1 MEFGIFTRL
10 RDEDGRSSVA
20 NMRTT
25 NRARPLPTIVEISRV
40 KTANRKNPKQMIL
53 KFHTPPP
60 PLGNLVALFTY
71 YKGYQPGH
79 SIDRFLPDG
88 NVELV
93 IDLTDFPKNVYD
105 NETLAVRQ
113 SFSKAWISG
122 LRREFI
128 SIHAGQDAEMSVIRY
143 QKAPARA
150 IVGLPL
156 ADLTEQVIEGDLV
169 FGRPILLLR
178 EALLEAGSPEAK
190 MAVAERHLLAM
201 AGNELQPNP
210 FVQYAVDQI
219 LLQPGQLSL
228 EALSHKVGYSQKHLI
243 QLFKEQVG
251 LPPKAFLRIIRFQ
264 RAIMEIEQRGAI
276 EWSHLALD
284 CGYYDQAHF
293 IRDFKLFSGFTPEAY
308 LQRKNGMVNYVPV
321 G

>member
-1 MEFGIFTRL
+1 MT
-10 RDEDGRSSVA
+10 
-20 NMRTT
+20 
-25 NRARPLPTIVEISRV
+25 
-40 KTANRKNPKQMIL
+40 L
-53 KFHTPPP
+53 KFHSPPP
-60 PLGNLVALFTY
+60 PLSNLVASFTY

-93 IDLTDFPKNVYD
+93 IDLTGFPKSVYD

-113 SFSKAWISG
+113 SFSKAWIAG

-128 SIHAGQDAEMSVIRY
+128 SIHAGQDAEMFVVTFR
-143 QKAPARA
+143 KGAARA
-150 IVGLPL
+150 IVGMPL
-156 ADLTEQVIEGDLV
+156 AELTEQVIEGDMV

-178 EALLEAGSPEAK
+178 EALLEAESPEAK
-190 MAVAERHLLAM
+190 MAAAERHLLAM
-201 AGNELQPNP
+201 AGGELQPNP

-219 LLQPGQLSL
+219 LLRPGQLSL
-228 EALSHKVGYSQKHLI
+228 EALSQKVGYSQKHLI

-293 IRDFKLFSGFTPEAY
+293 IRDFKRFSGFTPEAY

>member
-1 MEFGIFTRL
+1 
-10 RDEDGRSSVA
+10 
-20 NMRTT
+20 
-25 NRARPLPTIVEISRV
+25 
-40 KTANRKNPKQMIL
+40 MIL
-53 KFHTPPP
+53 KFHSPPP
-60 PLGNLVALFTY
+60 PLSNLVSLFTY

-113 SFSKAWISG
+113 SFRRAWISG
-122 LRREFI
+122 LRKEFI
-128 SIHAGQDAEMSVIRY
+128 SIHAGQDAEMFVITF
-143 QKAPARA
+143 QKGAARA
-150 IVGLPL
+150 ILGMPL
-156 ADLTEQVIEGDLV
+156 TELTEQVVEGDLV
-169 FGRPILLLR
+169 FGRPVLQLR
-178 EALLEAGSPEAK
+178 EALLAAGSPEAK
-190 MAVAERHLLAM
+190 MAVAERCLLAM
-201 AGNELQPNP
+201 AGGDLLPNP
-210 FVQYAVDQI
+210 FVQYAVNQI

-228 EALSHKVGYSQKHLI
+228 EALANKVGYSQKHLI
-243 QLFKEQVG
+243 QLFKEHVG

-264 RAIMEIEQRGAI
+264 RAISEIEQRGCI

-293 IRDFKLFSGFTPEAY
+293 IRDFKRFSGFTPEEY
-308 LQRKNGMVNYVPV
+308 LQRKNGVVNYVPV